1 MLLHRPPIYL
11 AFALF
16 ASASPAAA
24 DCTFTPPLTTQ
35 TKCVKAMLL
44 PAGSNAMRSFDI
56 SWVNPKRA
64 EYYFADRSNA
74 GVQVFDTQTLTW
86 KRKLGGFVG
95 VVLNGTGGVN
105 NNLSGPD
112 GVVSH
117 GRWLYAGDGDS
128 TLK

>member
-1 MLLHRPPIYL
+1 MLLHRPSLYL
-11 AFALF
+11 ATALVSGML
-16 ASASPAAA
+16 ASASPATA
-24 DCTFTPPLTTQ
+24 DCSFTPALPASIQ

-64 EYYFADRSNA
+64 EFYFADRSNA
-74 GVQVFDTQTLTW
+74 GVQVFDTETLTW

-95 VVLNGTGGVN
+95 IVLNGSGAVN

-117 GRWLYAGDGDS
+117 GRWLYAG
-128 TLK
+128 